1 MKNHFGYWK
10 FAAISV
16 LGLALAGGTSTI
28 ARAQEGGGLP
38 PPNPNKTCKEMVLT
52 GAGKVTSGQL
62 EFREFCTQCH
72 GPTGVGNGPTAVI
85 LKKKPANLTLL
96 AKNNGGVFPEAEVK
110 NYITGAKFIES
121 HGTREMPLWGNQFR
135 VRAASSSQA
144 GYAPAATPQEIN
156 AKINRLVEYVR
167 SLQVQ

>member
-1 MKNHFGYWK
+1 M
-10 FAAISV
+10 
-16 LGLALAGGTSTI
+16 
-28 ARAQEGGGLP
+28 
-38 PPNPNKTCKEMVLT
+38 LT
-52 GAGKVTSGQL
+52 TSGKLTSGEL

-72 GPTGVGNGPTAVI
+72 GPTGVGNGPTAAI

-110 NYITGAKFIES
+110 DYITGTKFIES

-135 VRAASSSQA
+135 YRAISSSQA
-144 GYAPAATPQEIN
+144 GYAPAATPQQVN

-167 SLQVQ
+167 SIQVR